1 MRPAVAGHLMGVQFW
16 TNAAHLIRSKRSGSS
31 VAIHIRAAACG
42 LPSSRSRAG
51 MEGASISLS
60 DQRPSKAGCDNVQ
73 IIIRKFEA
81 VRFELDPQIEVISTH
96 LVDV

>member
-1 MRPAVAGHLMGVQFW
+1 MRTAGESLLLERRHR
-16 TNAAHLIRSKRSGSS
+16 LIVRLDGEAR
-31 VAIHIRAAACG
+31 

-51 MEGASISLS
+51 MEGASIFLS

-81 VRFELDPQIEVISTH
+81 VRFELDAQIEVIATH